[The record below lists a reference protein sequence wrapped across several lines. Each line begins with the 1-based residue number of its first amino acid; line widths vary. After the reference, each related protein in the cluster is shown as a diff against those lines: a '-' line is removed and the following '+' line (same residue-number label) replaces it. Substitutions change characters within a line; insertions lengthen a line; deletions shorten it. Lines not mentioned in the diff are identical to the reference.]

1 MTKMLKVL
9 TIEESTN
16 WDEIVKTFKDYDV
29 YYLSGY
35 VKAFQIHGDGEPLLF
50 YYEDS
55 NCRGINVV
63 MKRDIA
69 FDIHFKEILEPNK
82 YFDFATPYGYGGWL
96 IEGEQTQELFNEYEK
111 WCLEHNIVSEF
122 VRYHPVLK
130 NHVYSEKAYEVIP
143 LGETISIDITNKEM
157 IWANF
162 NPKNRN
168 VIRKAINSGIEIKH
182 GYSEELFDT
191 FMSIYNGTMDKDN
204 ADPYYYFKKDFYNSI
219 RNDLKDNAT
228 IFYAELN
235 GKIVAASIMIF
246 ANERL
251 NYHLSG
257 SLREFQNLA
266 PSNLMLWKA
275 AEWGNENGYSTFHL
289 GGGVGSA
296 EDNLFKFKR
305 AFYRGELCRYHVGK
319 KVFNDE
325 SYNFLVLKRSNIE
338 NERFFPEYRGT

>member
-1 MTKMLKVL
+1 MLQVF
-9 TIEESTN
+9 TIKNSNE
-16 WDEIVKTFKDYDV
+16 WDGIVKTFKDYDV

-50 YYEDS
+50 YYEDN

-69 FDIHFKEILEPNK
+69 FDVHFKGILEPNK

-96 IEGEQTQELFNEYEK
+96 IEGEQTQKLFNEYEK
-111 WCLEHNIVSEF
+111 WCFENNIISEF
-122 VRYHPVLK
+122 VRFHPVLK

-143 LGETISIDITNKEM
+143 LGETVAIDTTCKEL
-157 IWANF
+157 IWTNF

-168 VIRKAINSGIEIKH
+168 VIRKAINSGIEIKY

-204 ADPYYYFKKDFYNSI
+204 ANPYYYFKKEFYDSV
-219 RNDLKDNAT
+219 RNDLKHNAT
-228 IFYAELN
+228 VFYAELN
-235 GKIVAASIMIF
+235 GKVIAASIMIF
-246 ANERL
+246 ANGRL

-257 SLREFQNLA
+257 SLREYQSLA

-275 AEWGNENGYSTFHL
+275 AEWGNENGCATFHL

-296 EDNLFKFKR
+296 DDGLFKFKR
-305 AFYRGELCRYHVGK
+305 AFYRGELYRYQIGK
-319 KVFNDE
+319 KIFNRKI
-325 SYNFLVLKRSNIE
+325 YQQLVLLRKAADKDS
-338 NERFFPEYRGT
+338 FFPEYRG

>member
-1 MTKMLKVL
+1 MLEVL
-9 TIEESTN
+9 TIEQSTN
-16 WDEIVKTFKDYDV
+16 WDEIVRTFKDYDV

-69 FDIHFKEILEPNK
+69 SDVHFKGILEPNK

-96 IEGEQTQELFNEYEK
+96 IEGEHTQELFNEYEK
-111 WCLEHNIVSEF
+111 WCFEHNIVSEF

-130 NHVYSEKAYEVIP
+130 NHIYSEKAYEVIP
-143 LGETISIDITNKEM
+143 LGETVAIDTTDKEL

-168 VIRKAINSGIEIKH
+168 VIRKAINSDIEIKH

-204 ADPYYYFKKDFYNSI
+204 ADSYYYFKKEFYDSV

-228 IFYAELN
+228 VFYAELN

-246 ANERL
+246 ANGRL

-257 SLREFQNLA
+257 SLKEYQNLA

-275 AEWGNENGYSTFHL
+275 AEWGNENGCSTFHL

-305 AFYRGELCRYHVGK
+305 AFYRGDLFRFHIGK
-319 KVFNDE
+319 KVFNLE
-325 SYNFLVLKRSNIE
+325 LYSSFVGIRNEISNPG
-338 NERFFPEYRGT
+338 FFPKYRG

>member
-1 MTKMLKVL
+1 MLEVL
-9 TIEESTN
+9 TIEQSN
-16 WDEIVKTFKDYDV
+16 KWDEIVKSFRDYDV

-35 VKAFQIHGDGEPLLF
+35 VKAFQIHGDGDPLLF
-50 YYEDS
+50 HFEDD

-69 FDIHFKEILEPNK
+69 FDIHFKGVLEPNK

-96 IEGEQTQELFNEYEK
+96 IEGEHTQELFNEYEK
-111 WCLEHNIVSEF
+111 WCFENNIVSEF

-143 LGETISIDITNKEM
+143 LGETVAIDTTDKEL

-182 GYSEELFDT
+182 GLSEELFDT
-191 FMSIYNGTMDKDN
+191 FVSIYNGTMDKDN
-204 ADPYYYFKKDFYNSI
+204 ADSYYYFQKEFYESI

-235 GKIVAASIMIF
+235 GMIVAASIIIF
-246 ANERL
+246 ANGRL

-257 SLREFQNLA
+257 SLREYQNLA

-275 AEWGNENGYSTFHL
+275 AEWGNENGCTTFHL
-289 GGGVGSA
+289 GGGVGSE
-296 EDNLFKFKR
+296 EDSLFKYKK
-305 AFYRGELCRYHVGK
+305 AFYRGELCRYHIGK
-319 KVFNDE
+319 KVFDQDSYE
-325 SYNFLVLKRSNIE
+325 SLLAKRSNLEKE
-338 NERFFPEYRGT
+338 NFFPKYRG

>member
-1 MTKMLKVL
+1 MLKVL
-9 TIEESTN
+9 TVEQSTY
-16 WDEIVKTFKDYDV
+16 WDEIVKSFKDYDV

-50 YYEDS
+50 FYEDS
-55 NCRGINVV
+55 HCRGINVV

-69 FDIHFKEILEPNK
+69 SDIHFKGILELNK

-96 IEGEQTQELFNEYEK
+96 IEGGQTQELFNEYEK

-122 VRYHPVLK
+122 IRYHPVLK
-130 NHVYSEKAYEVIP
+130 NHIYSEKAYEVIP
-143 LGETISIDITNKEM
+143 LGETVAIDTTDKEL

-204 ADPYYYFKKDFYNSI
+204 ADQYYYFKKEFYDSVK
-219 RNDLKDNAT
+219 NDLKDNAT
-228 IFYAELN
+228 VFYAELN
-235 GKIVAASIMIF
+235 GKIVATSIMIF
-246 ANERL
+246 ANGRL

-257 SLREFQNLA
+257 SLREYQNLA

-275 AEWGNENGYSTFHL
+275 AKWGNEIGCLTFHL

-296 EDNLFKFKR
+296 EDSLFKFKR
-305 AFYRGELCRYHVGK
+305 AFYRGELCRYHIGK
-319 KVFNDE
+319 KVFNNKI
-325 SYNFLVLKRSNIE
+325 YQNLICKRLDIKNAS
-338 NERFFPEYRGT
+338 FFPEYRG

>member
-1 MTKMLKVL
+1 MLEVL
-9 TIEESTN
+9 TIEQSKK
-16 WDEIVKTFKDYDV
+16 WDGIVKSFKDYDV

-35 VKAFQIHGDGEPLLF
+35 VKAFQIHGDGEPFLF
-50 YYEDS
+50 FYES
-55 NCRGINVV
+55 TNCRGINVV

-69 FDIHFKEILEPNK
+69 FDVHFKGILEPNK

-96 IEGEQTQELFNEYEK
+96 VEGEQTQELFNEYEK
-111 WCLEHNIVSEF
+111 WCFEHNIVSEF

-130 NHVYSEKAYEVIP
+130 NQVYSEKAYEVIP
-143 LGETISIDITNKEM
+143 LGETVAMDTTDKEL

-168 VIRKAINSGIEIKH
+168 VIRKAINNGIVIKH
-182 GYSEELFDT
+182 AFSKELFDT
-191 FMSIYNGTMDKDN
+191 FRLIYNGTMDKDN
-204 ADPYYYFKKDFYNSI
+204 ADSYYYFKKEFYDSV

-257 SLREFQNLA
+257 SLREYQNIA

-275 AEWGNENGYSTFHL
+275 AEWGNEIGCATFHL

-296 EDNLFKFKR
+296 EDSLFKFKR
-305 AFYRGELCRYHVGK
+305 AFYRGELCRYHIGK
-319 KVFNDE
+319 KIFDTKAYAKLVNFRNGSIEKE
-325 SYNFLVLKRSNIE
+325 S
-338 NERFFPEYRGT
+338 FFPQYRG

>member
-1 MTKMLKVL
+1 MKMLKVL
-9 TIEESTN
+9 TIEQSTN
-16 WDEIVKTFKDYDV
+16 WDEIVTTFKDYDV

-50 YYEDS
+50 YYEDG
-55 NCRGINVV
+55 NCKGINVV

-69 FDIHFKEILEPNK
+69 SDVNFKGILEPNK

-111 WCLEHNIVSEF
+111 WCLGHNIVSEF

-143 LGETISIDITNKEM
+143 LGETVAIDTTDKEL

-168 VIRKAINSGIEIKH
+168 VIRKAINNGIEIKH
-182 GYSEELFDT
+182 GSSEELFDT

-204 ADPYYYFKKDFYNSI
+204 ADSYYYFKKEFYDSV
-219 RNDLKDNAT
+219 RNDLNDNVT
-228 IFYAELN
+228 LFYAELN
-235 GKIVAASIMIF
+235 GIIIAASIILF
-246 ANERL
+246 ANGKL

-257 SLREFQNLA
+257 SLREYQNLA

-275 AEWGNENGYSTFHL
+275 AEWGNENGCATFHL
-289 GGGVGSA
+289 GGGVGSS
-296 EDNLFKFKR
+296 EDSLFKFKK
-305 AFYRGELCRYHVGK
+305 AFYRGELCRYHIGK
-319 KVFNDE
+319 KIFSNLL
-325 SYNFLVLKRSNIE
+325 YKRLIE
-338 NERFFPEYRGT
+338 KRKGSLNNTFFPEYRGL

>member
-1 MTKMLKVL
+1 MLVVFTLNQSNK
-9 TIEESTN
+9 
-16 WDEIVKTFKDYDV
+16 WDKIVKTFKDYDV

-35 VKAFQIHGDGEPLLF
+35 VKAFQIHGDGEPLLIYF
-50 YYEDS
+50 ENNS
-55 NCRGINVV
+55 CRGINVV

-69 FDIHFKEILEPNK
+69 SDIHFKGILEPNK

-143 LGETISIDITNKEM
+143 LGETVSIDTTDNEL

-168 VIRKAINSGIEIKH
+168 VIRKAINNGIEIKH

-191 FMSIYNGTMDKDN
+191 FMTIYNGTMDKDN
-204 ADPYYYFKKDFYNSI
+204 ADPYYYFKKEFYDSV

-228 IFYAELN
+228 VFYAELN
-235 GKIVAASIMIF
+235 GKVVAASIMIF
-246 ANERL
+246 ANGRL

-257 SLREFQNLA
+257 SLREYQNLA

-275 AEWGNENGYSTFHL
+275 AEWGNENGCVTFHL

-305 AFYRGELCRYHVGK
+305 AFYRGELCKFCIGK
-319 KVFNDE
+319 KVFNP
-325 SYNFLVLKRSNIE
+325 SFYQRLIALRSNV
-338 NERFFPEYRGT
+338 ERESFFPKYRG

>member
-1 MTKMLKVL
+1 MLKVL
-9 TIEESTN
+9 TLKNSDE
-16 WDEIVKTFKDYDV
+16 WDDIVKSFKDYDV

-35 VKAFQIHGDGEPLLF
+35 TKAFKIHGDGEPLLF

-69 FDIHFKEILEPNK
+69 SDIHFKGILKINK

-96 IEGEQTQELFNEYEK
+96 IEGEQTQELFDEYEK

-130 NHVYSEKAYEVIP
+130 NHIYSEKAYEVIP
-143 LGETISIDITNKEM
+143 LGETVAIDTTGKEL

-182 GYSEELFDT
+182 GYSEELFNT
-191 FMSIYNGTMDKDN
+191 FISIYNGTMDKDN
-204 ADPYYYFKKDFYNSI
+204 ADSYYYFKKEFYDSV

-228 IFYAELN
+228 VFYAELN

-246 ANERL
+246 ANGKL

-257 SLREFQNLA
+257 SLKEYQNLA

-275 AEWGNENGYSTFHL
+275 AEWGNENGCTTFHL

-296 EDNLFKFKR
+296 EDNLFKFKK
-305 AFYRGELCRYHVGK
+305 AFYRGELCRYHIGK
-319 KVFNDE
+319 KVFDFNVYVELVGMRGGSIEKE
-325 SYNFLVLKRSNIE
+325 S
-338 NERFFPEYRGT
+338 FFPVYRG